1 MTCRYFGMSRQTLY
15 RWKKRYNPRDL
26 SSLEERSHKPKHL
39 RRPTWSP
46 QLAQAV
52 LELREQYPRWGKD
65 KLVVLLHQKGW
76 QQVSTSMVGR
86 ILTRLKVRGMLKEP
100 LRSGV
105 STRKRL
111 WQRPYAVRKPRGYEV
126 KDPGDL
132 VQVDTLD
139 VRPLPGV
146 VLKHFTAR
154 DVVSRWDVVEVH
166 TRPQQPWQPASW
178 TLSSSG
184 CPSRYDLFRLTEA
197 PSSRQ
202 PLNRLARNGAFD
214 SLSCLPGPR
223 SLMDASSG
231 PSVPIQRS
239 SMKSPTSPWRWPP

>member
-1 MTCRYFGMSRQTLY
+1 MTCRHFGISRQTFY

-26 SSLEERSHKPKHL
+26 TSLEERSHKPKHL

-111 WQRPYAVRKPRGYEV
+111 WQRPYAVRKPE
-126 KDPGDL
+126 DM
-132 VQVDTLD
+132 
-139 VRPLPGV
+139 
-146 VLKHFTAR
+146 
-154 DVVSRWDVVEVH
+154 W
-166 TRPQQPWQPASW
+166 
-178 TLSSSG
+178 
-184 CPSRYDLFRLTEA
+184 
-197 PSSRQ
+197 
-202 PLNRLARNGAFD
+202 
-214 SLSCLPGPR
+214 
-223 SLMDASSG
+223 
-231 PSVPIQRS
+231 
-239 SMKSPTSPWRWPP
+239 